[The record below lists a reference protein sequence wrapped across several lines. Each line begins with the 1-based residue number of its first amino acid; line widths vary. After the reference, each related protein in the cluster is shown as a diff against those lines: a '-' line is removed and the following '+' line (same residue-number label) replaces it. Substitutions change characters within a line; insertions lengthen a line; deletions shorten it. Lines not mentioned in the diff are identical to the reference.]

1 MGIEKYTSWLN
12 TSSGEE
18 AYSHV
23 TDEER
28 ARCTDKLEKASAWMY
43 DMLDKQGGLA
53 ANEDPAVKVEAIY
66 GMNKEVNDVVSPVMH
81 KPKPK
86 PKKVEEKKEEV
97 PKKGENDSAPEPMD
111 TSEPM
116 ESS

>member
-1 MGIEKYTSWLN
+1 MGSWLN

-18 AYSHV
+18 AYAHV

-28 ARCTDKLEKASAWMY
+28 ARCTDKLEKANAWMY

-53 ANEDPAVKVEAIY
+53 ANVDPAVTVEAIY
-66 GMNKEVNDVVSPVMH
+66 ATNKEVNDVVSPIMH

-86 PKKVEEKKEEV
+86 PKPKVVDEKKQE
-97 PKKGENDSAPEPMD
+97 D
-111 TSEPM
+111 TSATAEEPKT
-116 ESS
+116 E

>member
-1 MGIEKYTSWLN
+1 MGY
-12 TSSGEE
+12 
-18 AYSHV
+18 AHV

-86 PKKVEEKKEEV
+86 PNKVEEKKQDESNAANGEQKKEEETR
-97 PKKGENDSAPEPMD
+97 KEENSTAPEPMD

-116 ESS
+116 EAS